1 MIIVTGAA
9 GFIGSAFVWQLNT
22 MGIEDIIVSDK
33 LRTED
38 KWLNLAKRKYYDWV
52 DKDELFNYLETTDG
66 VHGMTICHYPLLTWK
81 NAGRTYM
88 VHGHIHADTN
98 SDYWPLIQR
107 RERVLNA
114 GVDVNDYR
122 PVTFEEMVE
131 NNRKFKAAH
140 AGQDCA
146 HNADETA
153 KN

>member
-1 MIIVTGAA
+1 MYPITEPESLSLWRFRQLSGNNRWCTWNDDLPLSAA
-9 GFIGSAFVWQLNT
+9 SVEKCRAN
-22 MGIEDIIVSDK
+22 
-33 LRTED
+33 
-38 KWLNLAKRKYYDWV
+38 
-52 DKDELFNYLETTDG
+52 
-66 VHGMTICHYPLLTWK
+66 VHGSWSY
-81 NAGRTYM
+81 
-88 VHGHIHADTN
+88 IHADTN

>member
-1 MIIVTGAA
+1 
-9 GFIGSAFVWQLNT
+9 
-22 MGIEDIIVSDK
+22 
-33 LRTED
+33 
-38 KWLNLAKRKYYDWV
+38 
-52 DKDELFNYLETTDG
+52 
-66 VHGMTICHYPLLTWK
+66 
-81 NAGRTYM
+81 M

-98 SDYWPLIQR
+98 SDYWQLIQR

-131 NNRKFKAAH
+131 NNRKFKAAY

>member
-1 MIIVTGAA
+1 MV
-9 GFIGSAFVWQLNT
+9 IGT
-22 MGIEDIIVSDK
+22 K
-33 LRTED
+33 HR
-38 KWLNLAKRKYYDWV
+38 
-52 DKDELFNYLETTDG
+52 
-66 VHGMTICHYPLLTWK
+66 
-81 NAGRTYM
+81 M
-88 VHGHIHADTN
+88 VVGGADTN

-131 NNRKFKAAH
+131 NNRKFKSAH

>member
-1 MIIVTGAA
+1 MRIIWCKTMVTG
-9 GFIGSAFVWQLNT
+9 T
-22 MGIEDIIVSDK
+22 K
-33 LRTED
+33 PR
-38 KWLNLAKRKYYDWV
+38 
-52 DKDELFNYLETTDG
+52 
-66 VHGMTICHYPLLTWK
+66 
-81 NAGRTYM
+81 M
-88 VHGHIHADTN
+88 VEGGADTN

>member
-1 MIIVTGAA
+1 MV
-9 GFIGSAFVWQLNT
+9 IGT
-22 MGIEDIIVSDK
+22 K
-33 LRTED
+33 PR
-38 KWLNLAKRKYYDWV
+38 
-52 DKDELFNYLETTDG
+52 
-66 VHGMTICHYPLLTWK
+66 
-81 NAGRTYM
+81 M
-88 VHGHIHADTN
+88 VVGGADTN

-131 NNRKFKAAH
+131 NNRKFNAAH

>member
-1 MIIVTGAA
+1 MYPIKEPESLSLWR
-9 GFIGSAFVWQLNT
+9 FES
-22 MGIEDIIVSDK
+22 
-33 LRTED
+33 
-38 KWLNLAKRKYYDWV
+38 
-52 DKDELFNYLETTDG
+52 LFCQCRQNYLETTDG
-66 VHGMTICHYPLLTWK
+66 VHGMTICHYPLLAWK

-122 PVTFEEMVE
+122 SVTFEEMVE

-140 AGQDCA
+140 A
-146 HNADETA
+146 
-153 KN
+153 

>member
-1 MIIVTGAA
+1 MRIIWCKTMV
-9 GFIGSAFVWQLNT
+9 IGT
-22 MGIEDIIVSDK
+22 K
-33 LRTED
+33 PR
-38 KWLNLAKRKYYDWV
+38 
-52 DKDELFNYLETTDG
+52 
-66 VHGMTICHYPLLTWK
+66 
-81 NAGRTYM
+81 M
-88 VHGHIHADTN
+88 VVGGADTN

>member
-1 MIIVTGAA
+1 MRIIWCKTLVTGTKPRMV
-9 GFIGSAFVWQLNT
+9 VW
-22 MGIEDIIVSDK
+22 G
-33 LRTED
+33 
-38 KWLNLAKRKYYDWV
+38 
-52 DKDELFNYLETTDG
+52 
-66 VHGMTICHYPLLTWK
+66 
-81 NAGRTYM
+81 
-88 VHGHIHADTN
+88 ADTN

>member
-1 MIIVTGAA
+1 MPG
-9 GFIGSAFVWQLNT
+9 
-22 MGIEDIIVSDK
+22 E
-33 LRTED
+33 RT
-38 KWLNLAKRKYYDWV
+38 W
-52 DKDELFNYLETTDG
+52 F
-66 VHGMTICHYPLLTWK
+66 
-81 NAGRTYM
+81 M
-88 VHGHIHADTN
+88 VIYSCGHK

-131 NNRKFKAAH
+131 NNRKFKAAY

>member
-1 MIIVTGAA
+1 MS
-9 GFIGSAFVWQLNT
+9 F
-22 MGIEDIIVSDK
+22 K
-33 LRTED
+33 L
-38 KWLNLAKRKYYDWV
+38 K
-52 DKDELFNYLETTDG
+52 
-66 VHGMTICHYPLLTWK
+66 P
-81 NAGRTYM
+81 
-88 VHGHIHADTN
+88 
-98 SDYWPLIQR
+98 
-107 RERVLNA
+107 

>member
-1 MIIVTGAA
+1 MGNHD
-9 GFIGSAFVWQLNT
+9 GSWMDKVDLNHYFV
-22 MGIEDIIVSDK
+22 S
-33 LRTED
+33 
-38 KWLNLAKRKYYDWV
+38 V
-52 DKDELFNYLETTDG
+52 DNYLETTDG
-66 VHGMTICHYPLLTWK
+66 VHGMTICHYPLLAWK

-88 VHGHIHADTN
+88 IHGHIHADTN

>member
-1 MIIVTGAA
+1 MPLSAA
-9 GFIGSAFVWQLNT
+9 SVEKCRAN
-22 MGIEDIIVSDK
+22 
-33 LRTED
+33 
-38 KWLNLAKRKYYDWV
+38 
-52 DKDELFNYLETTDG
+52 
-66 VHGMTICHYPLLTWK
+66 VHSSWSY
-81 NAGRTYM
+81 
-88 VHGHIHADTN
+88 IHVDTN